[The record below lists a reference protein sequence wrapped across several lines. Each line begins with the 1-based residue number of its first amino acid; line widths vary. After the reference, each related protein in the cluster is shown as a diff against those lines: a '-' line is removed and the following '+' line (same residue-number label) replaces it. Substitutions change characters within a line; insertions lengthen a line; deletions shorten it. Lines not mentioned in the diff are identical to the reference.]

1 MIFGVK
7 EDVGL
12 KIGEEELKEDKIHGI
27 LKYTGVTA
35 VIEKIN
41 NYIRVGKEKGID
53 P

>member
-12 KIGEEELKEDKIHGI
+12 KIGEEELKEDNDKVHGI

-35 VIEKIN
+35 VLDKN
-41 NYIRVGKEKGID
+41 
-53 P
+53 